1 MDISNLQDGE
11 KILEFFMP
19 GRPATKKTSQR
30 IVRRG
35 RFTKILP
42 SKRYELYEKNCQ
54 EIFESVW
61 KNLGHQPM
69 SYGVAVKLT
78 ITLNTWVLGDECGYM
93 QAIGDILEKYGV
105 IANDQLIHWI
115 DNGVHM
121 ITMPDKKNPGAKI
134 EIYRFRHPQETRST
148 FASKFASK
156 FSDEDEE
163 DEIIEK
169 KPRKKRKT
177 IATKRKKK

>member
-1 MDISNLQDGE
+1 MDIKDLEDGI
-11 KILEFFMP
+11 KILDFFVP

-42 SKRYELYEKNCQ
+42 SKRYEVYEQNCQ

-61 KNLGHQPM
+61 KNLGYKPM
-69 SYGVAVKLT
+69 SYGVGVKLT
-78 ITLNTWVLGDECGYM
+78 ITLNTWVLGDEVGYM

-105 IANDQLIHWI
+105 IANDQLIHWV

-121 ITMPDKKNPGAKI
+121 ITMPNKEAPGAQI
-134 EIYRFRHPQETRST
+134 EIYRFRHPQETRPNFS
-148 FASKFASK
+148 SKF
-156 FSDEDEE
+156 DCEDEE
-163 DEIIEK
+163 DEKTIEK
-169 KPRKKRKT
+169 KRKVTKKPLTKR
-177 IATKRKKK
+177 RKKK

>member
-1 MDISNLQDGE
+1 MDISNLKDGE
-11 KILEFFMP
+11 KILEFFVP

-42 SKRYELYEKNCQ
+42 SKRFELYE
-54 EIFESVW
+54 ESVQEVFENAW
-61 KNLGHQPM
+61 KNLGHKPM
-69 SYGVAVKLT
+69 SYGVSVKLT

-115 DNGVHM
+115 DNGSHM
-121 ITMPDKKNPGAKI
+121 ITMPDKENPGAKI
-134 EIYRFRHPQETRST
+134 EIFRFRHPQETREN
-148 FASKFASK
+148 FASKFCSED
-156 FSDEDEE
+156 DEDEVS
-163 DEIIEK
+163 EK
-169 KPRKKRKT
+169 KPRKRRKT
-177 IATKRKKK
+177 TVTKRKKK